1 MTPPNV
7 LFLQNSKSSI
17 LVCPAWLIA
26 AAGTKFPRSILPA
39 RAGWGVR
46 VGPCYRPEACQESV
60 RRVLVSRPAA
70 AFAESGGDQFGVTR
84 LETVSASNV
93 TSEGPSALTSV

>member
-1 MTPPNV
+1 M
-7 LFLQNSKSSI
+7 
-17 LVCPAWLIA
+17 
-26 AAGTKFPRSILPA
+26 
-39 RAGWGVR
+39 
-46 VGPCYRPEACQESV
+46 

-70 AFAESGGDQFGVTR
+70 AFAESSGDQFGVTR